1 MDRLC
6 AHDFPHKV
14 VAGQRR
20 AAVPS
25 GPLSSEG
32 AAAGL
37 AAVRADGLDAEGG
50 VQAGVPVPEREEQ
63 VVAPV
68 LVDLAAH
75 VAAGALAAGDA
86 LPLHLAADR
95 EGHGHV
101 CAAAA
106 AFGLERRPKGAVHLQ
121 TEPFVG
127 KACHWSEAS
136 MRTSGSSAGS
146 GAPGRVRRAESV
158 GVWGSEGGGEEG
170 VWGSEGQWRARRSP

>member
-25 GPLSSEG
+25 GPLSPEG
-32 AAAGL
+32 TAAGL

-50 VQAGVPVPEREEQ
+50 VQAGVPVPEGEEQ

-86 LPLHLAADR
+86 LPPHLAAHAER
-95 EGHGHV
+95 HGHV

-106 AFGLERRPKGAVHLQ
+106 AFGFWLGKKTSKEAEQLHLQ

-146 GAPGRVRRAESV
+146 GAPGRQGESV
-158 GVWGSEGGGEEG
+158 SG
-170 VWGSEGQWRARRSP
+170 R

>member
-37 AAVRADGLDAEGG
+37 AAVAADGLDAKGG

-146 GAPGRVRRAESV
+146 GAPGRQGESV
-158 GVWGSEGGGEEG
+158 SG
-170 VWGSEGQWRARRSP
+170 R